1 VRKKTSA
8 ELKKEL
14 LDDVFDPYELAY
26 NKKDYAALTKLFTP
40 DAKIVDGTDKKVSL
54 VTTSGAE
61 YGPYVSKG
69 PGYTNARV
77 LPVSI
82 VPESETDG
90 VTVKTVHVQYDF
102 KHADGNFRCYR
113 RVVMTA
119 DGWKSDRELF
129 PLDSP
134 KAYAKLMPKR
144 DAFGHLYMQLG

>member
-1 VRKKTSA
+1 MPRSPSSSLRTPRLSTA
-8 ELKKEL
+8 RTRS
-14 LDDVFDPYELAY
+14 P
-26 NKKDYAALTKLFTP
+26 ALSRRC
-40 DAKIVDGTDKKVSL
+40 AQ
-54 VTTSGAE
+54 